1 MQTIRAESI
10 ALRHVIGVG
19 NPYIPLPL
27 PGPWPLDRSRKRKA
41 KGSNQRWQFFFTG
54 FLLPDCAASLRPCG
68 FARIHSRENPSP
80 RRSAPAYSLQVLAS
94 VLFSL
99 GTFLAI
105 FARSSA
111 EAENL
116 SDLPASIPPGET
128 MLAEIGVQ
136 QVSWQSYGRP
146 PVAMPGA
153 WMGHFDPQ
161 SGISYQTWGRV
172 LGRQAL
178 LMHSPWH
185 VPPGKS
191 VGRLPPGAAGKLSP
205 IRLSFG
211 IAMGPDVAVPGKSD
225 GVTFSCFLLADGKRQ
240 ELMRRHHAKAEWI
253 DYAFD
258 LSPYAGKT
266 VVLRL
271 QVEPGPRNDAS
282 FDYLVFRRRQDHRGQ
297 TAADHQRRRAG
308 KAHRARAYRAT
319 AGCNLAALR
328 ATRQRRRDSLEPAAV
343 HEPHGTERRGVAIHL
358 RGRRLPP
365 GLHLHPGDR
374 HAG

>member
-1 MQTIRAESI
+1 MAVLLHRLSSSR
-10 ALRHVIGVG
+10 LRCV
-19 NPYIPLPL
+19 
-27 PGPWPLDRSRKRKA
+27 
-41 KGSNQRWQFFFTG
+41 F
-54 FLLPDCAASLRPCG
+54 ASLRLCANPLPRKSIPA
-68 FARIHSRENPSP
+68 AR
-80 RRSAPAYSLQVLAS
+80 APAYSLQVLAS

-185 VPPGKS
+185 VPPGRAWVDYPLRCPS
-191 VGRLPPGAAGKLSP
+191 SP
-205 IRLSFG
+205 RS
-211 IAMGPDVAVPGKSD
+211 ASPSASPWGPTWPCPA
-225 GVTFSCFLLADGKRQ
+225 
-240 ELMRRHHAKAEWI
+240 
-253 DYAFD
+253 
-258 LSPYAGKT
+258 
-266 VVLRL
+266 
-271 QVEPGPRNDAS
+271 
-282 FDYLVFRRRQDHRGQ
+282 
-297 TAADHQRRRAG
+297 
-308 KAHRARAYRAT
+308 RAT
-319 AGCNLAALR
+319 A
-328 ATRQRRRDSLEPAAV
+328 
-343 HEPHGTERRGVAIHL
+343 
-358 RGRRLPP
+358 
-365 GLHLHPGDR
+365 
-374 HAG
+374 